1 MPLLEKYYPG
11 RYDKM
16 SVEEFINLHNS
27 KPIQD
32 VYYFEVGC
40 FSKFS
45 PEFVDGWMDE
55 LGLEAQSDIYMPEKE
70 VTDLNELRENLPPEE
85 YEKAVEQMAGKFV
98 KVDKKLQCG
107 WLTLEQLYH
116 IPTYSN
122 KVTTSLQFMNGPGGV
137 NAKKDEPIL
146 GKGRYRPTG
155 QKIGEMELSVLLS
168 RNATQFIEGS
178 RKDTAKED
186 NQLFLNNMLGL
197 GMTIVDE
204 KGYNQGGSDLKNQ
217 IGTLKKKFRIK
228 SQK

>member
-1 MPLLEKYYPG
+1 LGQIAHKLYDLVESYKGSKAGQKKIMPLLEKYYPG

-85 YEKAVEQMAGKFV
+85 YEKVVEQMAGKFV

-155 QKIGEMELSVLLS
+155 QKIKNNTSLYKTLRIAGILMKV
-168 RNATQFIEGS
+168 
-178 RKDTAKED
+178 
-186 NQLFLNNMLGL
+186 NQQY
-197 GMTIVDE
+197 I
-204 KGYNQGGSDLKNQ
+204 LKY
-217 IGTLKKKFRIK
+217 II
-228 SQK
+228 